1 LILRSIT
8 TDQFRNLLAGDV
20 AFHPTANILVGR
32 NGQGKTNLL
41 EAIYFLATTKSF
53 RTSRVASLFRHGAA
67 STFASGVLHRD
78 GLDRTLSVGLESG
91 ESAGGVP
98 RVPRSSSEFLGNATA
113 ATTEELRGTRGTR
126 GTESKRRV
134 LLINGE
140 KVTLPAYLNAMA
152 VFAYSSARLDI
163 LRGAPEERRRFLDR
177 GIASI
182 NPAYLEQLTR
192 YGRVLKQRNALLHE
206 GGPSSTLD
214 AWDQELTQAAAV
226 VHRARDAYAKDLAA
240 LFAEIVAAHGYHVG
254 NVELQYRPSLAD
266 ELVKHRREELR
277 ARMTLVGPQRDLVD
291 FEVEGRPAAEVLSG
305 GEQKM
310 IVLFLK
316 FAKLELFRRR
326 HEDAP
331 LFLLDDVDAELDL
344 EILQKLLTK
353 LPVSTQV
360 FATSA
365 KEAFL
370 QALEAGPHR
379 RLTVENGRV
388 ISSRDF
394 D

>member
-1 LILRSIT
+1 MILQSLS
-8 TDQFRNLLAGDV
+8 TDSFRNLV
-20 AFHPTANILVGR
+20 AAEVPFHENANILVGR

-53 RTSRVASLFRHGAA
+53 RTSRVVSMFRHG
-67 STFASGVLHRD
+67 SPNTFASGVLHRE
-78 GLDRTLSVGLESG
+78 GLTRTLSAGLESG
-91 ESAGGVP
+91 ES
-98 RVPRSSSEFLGNATA
+98 
-113 ATTEELRGTRGTR
+113 
-126 GTESKRRV
+126 KRRV
-134 LLINGE
+134 LMINGE

-192 YGRVLKQRNALLHE
+192 YGRVLKQRNALLHDVAHNRE
-206 GGPSSTLD
+206 APATLD
-214 AWDQELTQAAAV
+214 AWDAELTAAAAI
-226 VHRARDAYAKDLAA
+226 VHRARAAYASDLSA
-240 LFAEIVAAHGYHVG
+240 LFAEIVARHGYHVG
-254 NVELQYRPSLAD
+254 NVELQYRPSLAE
-266 ELVKHRREELR
+266 ELGRHRREELR
-277 ARMTLVGPQRDLVD
+277 ARMTLVGPQRDLVEFVVD
-291 FEVEGRPAAEVLSG
+291 GRAAAEVLSG

-326 HEDAP
+326 HDEAP

-344 EILQKLLTK
+344 EILQQLLTK

-379 RLTVENGRV
+379 RLTIENGRV
-388 ISSRDF
+388 TGARDF
-394 D
+394 A